1 MLYRETEEVEKQK
14 LGNCGNIRKNNT
26 KRDLKQ

>member
-1 MLYRETEEVEKQK
+1 MLYREIEAVEEQT